1 MNWKNTYQ
9 NFKTQSP
16 LNGIKAN
23 ESRQKSFE
31 NFLSQGLPTKKEEAW
46 KYTSLTKFKDL
57 TWTVPDETESLLTH
71 EQLREI
77 SKKLPSDFIN
87 FVFVNG
93 TLNST
98 LSDDAD
104 DVLQLTEI
112 EEADFS
118 FDTQMAENRLLNL
131 AQTFLNKKINLS
143 IPKNKAVAKPV
154 QIVFV
159 QTSKKSIYT
168 SEKINV
174 TMAENTE
181 MALLVNSLDLTD
193 SLMGSLNTRPPL
205 ALNLNIYAQVG
216 LAARLTLVQLQNSA
230 LNSFHFSQCQINVE
244 SKAQVQSLV
253 LTLGGQLVRNY
264 FHLKFC
270 GENAFAGVYGLG
282 ALNATQH
289 LDNYT
294 FIQHARGH
302 NQSVQH
308 YKSVLSD
315 NTHSVFRGRVL
326 IESKAQKADSE
337 QLNNNLL
344 LTSGAQA
351 DSIPQ
356 LEIFAD
362 DVKAGHGA
370 TFGQLNKDEIF
381 YLLSRGINQYQATQ
395 MLSYGF
401 AKELVFKIENQNLQ
415 NYLNSAL
422 QNKLEQMVQHA

>member
-1 MNWKNTYQ
+1 MNWENTYQ
-9 NFKTQSP
+9 NFKTRSP

-118 FDTQMAENRLLNL
+118 FDTQIAENRLLNL

-143 IPKNKAVAKPV
+143 IPKNKTIAKPV

-168 SEKINV
+168 SEKINI

-205 ALNLNIYAQVG
+205 ALNLSIHAQVG
-216 LAARLTLVQLQNSA
+216 LAARLTLVQLQNAA

-253 LTLGGQLVRNY
+253 LSLGGQLVRNY
-264 FHLKFC
+264 FHLNFC
-270 GENAFAGVYGLG
+270 GESAFAGVYGLG

-294 FIQHARGH
+294 FIQHAQGH

-315 NTHSVFRGRVL
+315 NAHSVFRGRVL
-326 IESKAQKADSE
+326 IEPKAQKADSE

-344 LTSGAQA
+344 LTAGAQA